1 MIAADA
7 LAGLRGAIVWA
18 VVTCVP
24 QGPSRLWQGVGSAP
38 AALPDAT
45 TFALRVRQE
54 QLTADQT
61 LLVDAKLRPILLL
74 QDRPRGVIREMVALR
89 LVCLEKL
96 SDRQQA
102 SIREQHEPSLF
113 HLPIRPSKYGLTR
126 EMAVDLNALVRIHA
140 SAILPRPV
148 GRLDDNEMRVIGERL
163 VEHLD
168 IDLELLVTR
177 LAEQRLAQLGGSAVL

>member
-1 MIAADA
+1 MIAAGV

-18 VVTCVP
+18 VVACVP
-24 QGPSRLWQGVGSAP
+24 EGPSRLWQGVGSEP
-38 AALPDAT
+38 AEVPDAT

-74 QDRPRGVIREMVALR
+74 QERPRGVLREMVALR
-89 LVCLEKL
+89 MVCLEKL
-96 SDRQQA
+96 SDSQRN
-102 SIREQHEPSLF
+102 SIRDQHEPSLF

-140 SAILPRPV
+140 SAMLPRPV
-148 GRLDDNEMRVIGERL
+148 GHLDDNEMRVIGERL

-168 IDLELLVTR
+168 VDFEPLVTR
-177 LAEQRLAQLGGSAVL
+177 LVEQRLAQLNAPAVL